1 MRNEKSSKMVR
12 AALLSALCLVM
23 TRVVVIPAP
32 TGYLNL
38 GDCGVLLSA
47 WMLGPFYGGMA
58 AGIGTMLADVLS
70 GFALY
75 APATFVIK
83 FAMAAAAALVLGRKK
98 NSKTT
103 RAYIVGA
110 VIAEV
115 IMVAGYFTYESMVLG
130 VGLAAAASVPANV
143 VQGIVC
149 AAAAVVLMG
158 ALRKSMAVLAE

>member
-1 MRNEKSSKMVR
+1 MRNEKSSKLVR

-47 WMLGPFYGGMA
+47 WMLGPVYGGMA

-83 FAMAAAAALVLGRKK
+83 FAMAAAAALVLQMKK
-98 NSKTT
+98 GGKVTG
-103 RAYIVGA
+103 AYIVGA
-110 VIAEV
+110 VIAEL
-115 IMVAGYFTYESMVLG
+115 IMVMGYFAYESIILG
-130 VGLAAAASVPANV
+130 VGLAAVASVPANV
-143 VQGIVC
+143 LQGIVC
-149 AAAAVVLMG
+149 AAAAVVLMS
-158 ALRKSMAVLAE
+158 ALKKSMAVLAE